1 MMGHISVG
9 TLIVLV
15 VAGITYGIIL
25 AVRDIFPHTAPVHP
39 KHTNITNSNQTIEHV
54 VEFLTAQNKKQ
65 AENKTVESEILK
77 KLLYN
82 HSEYFPILFLFLYF
96 LDKKNYL

>member
-1 MMGHISVG
+1 MFGHISVG

-54 VEFLTAQNKKQ
+54 VEFLTA
-65 AENKTVESEILK
+65 ENKTVDSEILK

-82 HSEYFPILFLFLYF
+82 HSEYFLIIFLFLYF
-96 LDKKNYL
+96 LDKKYYLY

>member
-1 MMGHISVG
+1 MFGHISVG

-39 KHTNITNSNQTIEHV
+39 KHTNITNSNQTIEYV
-54 VEFLTAQNKKQ
+54 VEFLTA
-65 AENKTVESEILK
+65 ENKTVDSEILK

-82 HSEYFPILFLFLYF
+82 HSEYFPIIFLFLYF
-96 LDKKNYL
+96 LDKKYYLY

>member
-1 MMGHISVG
+1 MFGHISVG

-39 KHTNITNSNQTIEHV
+39 KHTNITNSNQTIERV
-54 VEFLTAQNKKQ
+54 LEFLT
-65 AENKTVESEILK
+65 AENKTVDSEILK

-82 HSEYFPILFLFLYF
+82 HSEYFPIIFLFLYF
-96 LDKKNYL
+96 LDKKYYLY